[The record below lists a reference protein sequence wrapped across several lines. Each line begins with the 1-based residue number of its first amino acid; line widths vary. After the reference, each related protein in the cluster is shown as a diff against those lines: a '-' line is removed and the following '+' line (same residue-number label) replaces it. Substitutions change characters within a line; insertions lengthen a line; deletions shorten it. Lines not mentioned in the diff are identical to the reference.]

1 MTNLTPGP
9 AAPAA
14 PLERRKLALAP
25 RSAAASSPSESTGK
39 GSNIFGSAKPID
51 TAAREREAA
60 EKMAARDAERRK
72 AREEDAKKEGDK
84 AKQLSDDR
92 ARMIREAQEK
102 AQAEISGK
110 IIVKQVSTGKPAQGG
125 KRQSAKEV
133 GEDGFEVAK
142 GGRKQQE
149 EKPTATRKESTTR
162 SGFSFA
168 AAAGGFATAQEEEAA
183 AAAEEGDD
191 VEKVTNG
198 VKDVSV

>member
-1 MTNLTPGP
+1 MPGP
-9 AAPAA
+9 ATPAA

-25 RSAAASSPSESTGK
+25 RSAASAAASPSEPTGK

-60 EKMAARDAERRK
+60 EKLAARDVERKK
-72 AREEDAKKEGDK
+72 AREEEAKKESDK

-92 ARMIREAQEK
+92 ARAIREAQEK

-110 IIVKQVSTGKPAQGG
+110 IIVKSTSTQPPAQGG
-125 KRQSAKEV
+125 KRQSAKKV
-133 GEDGFEVAK
+133 GDDGFEVAK
-142 GGRKQQE
+142 GSRKQEDNRPAQ
-149 EKPTATRKESTTR
+149 TRKESTTR

-183 AAAEEGDD
+183 EAEGKDAEE
-191 VEKVTNG
+191 VTNG
-198 VKDVSV
+198 VKEVTI